1 VNPADSQLY
10 VTGFQIWGS
19 TANRISGLA
28 RVRYTGAPSTLPRE
42 VAAMDKGILLRFDV
56 PLDPKKAVD
65 AGNFSAER
73 WNYLR
78 TANYGSP
85 HFKLDGSKGQ
95 ETMTPSSAYLS
106 RDGKSL
112 FVGIPDMK
120 PVMQMRIG
128 WSLATRDVK
137 VLQQNAYFTPYELTR
152 FDPLAEGFQPLTVDL
167 TPRAAVAQI
176 AAPVTVEEGR
186 RVAELMGCVAC
197 HSIDGSTVGKV
208 GPTWKGL
215 FTSQRLF
222 QDGTK
227 TVANED
233 YLRESIREPAKRV
246 VSGFEKSDTGMPS
259 YEGVISDA
267 QIEALVLYIKTLK

>member
-1 VNPADSQLY
+1 MDGQFY

-28 RVRYTGAPSTLPRE
+28 RMRYTGAPTTLPRE
-42 VAAMDKGILLRFDV
+42 IVPMEQGILLRFDV
-56 PLDPKKAVD
+56 ALDRQKAVNP
-65 AGNFSAER
+65 GNFSAER
-73 WNYLR
+73 WNYMR

-95 ETMTPSSAYLS
+95 EAMTASSAYLS
-106 RDGKSL
+106 RDGKAL
-112 FVGIPDMK
+112 FIGIPDMK

-128 WSLATRDVK
+128 WSLATAEGIAF
-137 VLQQNAYFTPYELTR
+137 QQNAYLTPHELTH
-152 FDPLAEGFQPLTVDL
+152 FDAASEGFAPLTVDL
-167 TPRAAVAQI
+167 TPRAAQM
-176 AAPVTVEEGR
+176 AATIPITAAEGA

-197 HSIDGSTVGKV
+197 HSSDGTTVGKV

-215 FTSQRLF
+215 FASERVF

-227 TVANED
+227 TRATED

-246 VSGFEKSDTGMPS
+246 VRGFEKSDTGMPS

-267 QIEALVLYIKTLK
+267 QIEALVLYLKTLR